1 MNGRKRVQRENF
13 SIFHF
18 HFPRKWEKKIV
29 SFRIIANHYAT
40 IRTKP
45 ALGPLL
51 QTTLLYH
58 PLLYYE
64 QEGNHR
70 AVPIIHYRL
79 LTDFRFQKKSNALNG
94 FVLSLT
100 FQKYLTCTAKS
111 PPNNYK
117 LLQVMDIKGLSVS
130 GGSFHI
136 GVYFDCYANNLVLF
150 PLED

>member
-1 MNGRKRVQRENF
+1 MGSGCKGKIFQCF
-13 SIFHF
+13 ISISLVSG
-18 HFPRKWEKKIV
+18 EKKDH
-29 SFRIIANHYAT
+29 FLQNHYAT

-45 ALGPLL
+45 ALGLLL

-58 PLLYYE
+58 SLLYYE

-70 AVPIIHYRL
+70 EVPRNHYRL

-117 LLQVMDIKGLSVS
+117 LLLVMDIKGHSMS

-136 GVYFDCYANNLVLF
+136 GVYFDCYATNWFCFLQRTEV
-150 PLED
+150 